1 MQIRDFLVGM
11 TFSLGQR
18 LRSTRELLGMTQE
31 QVIEQLENR
40 FDIVMS
46 QQTISTLETG
56 KRKVDAEKELPV
68 LAAIY
73 GRPIDYFYKSLNL
86 PTTTVDP
93 SNISSTITVNFDTLT
108 QRDKLELAAELI
120 HNILQATQPIAHCF
134 PGACS
139 KLGVENST
147 D

>member
-1 MQIRDFLVGM
+1 M

-120 HNILQATQPIAHCF
+120 HNILQAT
-134 PGACS
+134 
-139 KLGVENST
+139 
-147 D
+147 

>member
-56 KRKVDAEKELPV
+56 KRKVDAEKELPA

-134 PGACS
+134 
-139 KLGVENST
+139 
-147 D
+147 